1 MSEINIDIGNFYLK
15 KLKANDNLDNY
26 LYWMRNP
33 QNNEYIISSHQGYS
47 LLELKKFIKN
57 CNSNSSILLLGI
69 FDKSMDIHVGNI
81 KFDNID
87 LQINSAT
94 MGILIG
100 ERKYR
105 GIGLAE
111 KVIKSSINWLYTNLD
126 IKQISLGVDKNNS
139 AAIKLYSKIG
149 FIPENNQLQNGIKMR
164 WDLNVE

>member
-1 MSEINIDIGNFYLK
+1 MSEIIIDIDNFYLK
-15 KLKANDNLDNY
+15 KINANDNLDNY

-47 LLELKKFIKN
+47 LMELKEFIVN

-69 FDKSMDIHVGNI
+69 FDKSLDIHVGNI

-87 LQINSAT
+87 LKINSAT

-111 KVIKSSINWLYTNLD
+111 KVIRSSINWLYTNLG
-126 IKQISLGVDKNNS
+126 IERISLGVDKNNS

-164 WDLNVE
+164 WNLNVE